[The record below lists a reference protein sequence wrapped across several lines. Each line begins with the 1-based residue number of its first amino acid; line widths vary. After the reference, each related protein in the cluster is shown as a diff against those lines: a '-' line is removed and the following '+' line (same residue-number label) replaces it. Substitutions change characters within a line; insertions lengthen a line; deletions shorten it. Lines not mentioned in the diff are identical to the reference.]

1 MIREIFFILVLST
14 LLIGTQACMNK
25 GVYISLQKH
34 QEIMCNKVPES
45 DYESCMKEAKESYE
59 DYQLKRDEIIK
70 N

>member
-1 MIREIFFILVLST
+1 MLIKISIVFSLSVFF
-14 LLIGTQACMNK
+14 IGTQACMNK

-45 DYESCMKEAKESYE
+45 DYENCMKEAKESYE
-59 DYQLKRDEIIK
+59 DYQLKREEIIK